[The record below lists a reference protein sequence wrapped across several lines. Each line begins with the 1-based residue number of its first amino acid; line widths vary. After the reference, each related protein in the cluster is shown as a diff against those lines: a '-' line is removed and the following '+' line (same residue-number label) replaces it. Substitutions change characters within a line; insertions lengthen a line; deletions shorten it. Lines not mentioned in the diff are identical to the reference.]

1 MIRARFKGTDLIGIN
16 ASFIFLW
23 GLGDVIGPAFS
34 GRAMQALG
42 PDGMPLVGVVF
53 SAAFLAVILRRIHSQ
68 RRTFGA
74 K

>member
-1 MIRARFKGTDLIGIN
+1 MISFGDTPDLIGIN

-34 GRAMQALG
+34 GGAMWAVG

-53 SAAFLAVILRRIHSQ
+53 SAAFLAFILYRI
-68 RRTFGA
+68 RTQGRTQNR
-74 K
+74 